1 MTGRRLAVLALGLV
15 GCGGD
20 VLTIEGTVVNA
31 GGSLVMVE
39 AVPYGIWTG
48 EETQDSVEVYP
59 VTETTDDFDF
69 QVPAGEWAVVGAVG
83 TCMDVEKVS
92 GVEGEVVTVELE
104 LVCSE

>member
-1 MTGRRLAVLALGLV
+1 MTKLLLPIMSLLLP
-15 GCGGD
+15 GCGGS
-20 VLTIEGTVVNA
+20 VLTIEGTVLNS

-48 EETQDSVEVYP
+48 EETADSVEVYP

-69 QVPAGEWAVVGAVG
+69 QVAAGEWAIVGAVG
-83 TCMDVEKVS
+83 TCMDIEKVS
-92 GVEGEVVTVELE
+92 GVEGDVVTVELE